1 MTDAAIYNRFDAATH
16 NMTKWNVEHTDTFAG
31 EANYSWVVRES
42 FDMPDD
48 ATQRQIV
55 RKAKELIGET
65 GNPHRTDHYNGDTYQ
80 LDYPGRCVRTF
91 IVAEY

>member
-1 MTDAAIYNRFDAATH
+1 MTIWT
-16 NMTKWNVEHTDTFAG
+16 VEHTDTFAG
-31 EANYSWVVRES
+31 EANYGWVNRQTFE
-42 FDMPDD
+42 MPED

-65 GNPHRTDHYNGDTYQ
+65 GNRHTTDYHNGDTYQ

>member
-1 MTDAAIYNRFDAATH
+1 MEKTV
-16 NMTKWNVEHTDTFAG
+16 WNVEHTDTFAG
-31 EANYSWVVRES
+31 KANYSWVVRARLEL
-42 FDMPDD
+42 PAD

-55 RKAKELIGET
+55 AAAKAAIGET
-65 GNPHRTDHYNGDTYQ
+65 GNRNTTDFYNGDTYQ